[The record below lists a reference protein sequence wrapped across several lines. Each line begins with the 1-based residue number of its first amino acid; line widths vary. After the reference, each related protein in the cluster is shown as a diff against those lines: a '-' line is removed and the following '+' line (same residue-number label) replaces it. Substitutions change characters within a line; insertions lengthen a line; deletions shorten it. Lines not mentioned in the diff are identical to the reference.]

1 MSELYHLMYLS
12 RLSPE
17 APASC
22 VAGIVRASRLR
33 NQMARVSGLLVFD
46 GARFCQYLEGD
57 ADDVCTLADRIRMDE
72 RNIDF
77 RVIHQSAFSGPRL
90 MPEFGL
96 EYALSY
102 DNQLDCFDGAV
113 GAASYSMLRNLLPV
127 LDMEP
132 RCQAS

>member
-1 MSELYHLMYLS
+1 MYLS
-12 RLSPE
+12 RLAPD

-33 NQMARVSGLLVFD
+33 NQIARISGLLVFD
-46 GARFCQYLEGD
+46 GARFCQYLEG
-57 ADDVCTLADRIRMDE
+57 AATDVGALADRIRMDE
-72 RNIDF
+72 RNTDF
-77 RVIHQSAFSGPRL
+77 RIIHESRFSGPRL

-102 DNQLDCFDGAV
+102 DNQLDAFEKTL
-113 GAASYSMLRNLLPV
+113 GAASYSMLRDMLPV

-132 RCQAS
+132 GCQAS